1 MDGGVYG
8 LLGLIRTHRGAVE
21 YDLRHRFHLG
31 LRDIGRTVS
40 IFEVARL
47 VQIIR
52 QDPSS
57 MIAASVD
64 GWDYPMSRVEA
75 ILADLYDLSYA
86 KTGAKGR
93 KPYPRPFKL
102 TDETK
107 TRRGDAAGRT
117 REQVETI
124 LRQFGHYIE

>member
-1 MDGGVYG
+1 VDGGVYG

-64 GWDYPMSRVEA
+64 GWDYPMSRAEA
-75 ILADLYDLSYA
+75 ILADQYDLSYA

-93 KPYPRPFKL
+93 KPYPRPFKVGG
-102 TDETK
+102 TAEK
-107 TRRGDAAGRT
+107 HGDAGGMT
-117 REQVETI
+117 RADVI
-124 LRQFGHYIE
+124 ARMRALGHNIA

>member
-64 GWDYPMSRVEA
+64 GWDYPMSRAEA
-75 ILADLYDLSYA
+75 ILADQYDLSYA

-93 KPYPRPFKL
+93 KPYPRPFKAAGAS
-102 TDETK
+102 E
-107 TRRGDAAGRT
+107 RHGDAGGMT
-117 REQVETI
+117 RADVI
-124 LRQFGHYIE
+124 ARMRALGHNIA